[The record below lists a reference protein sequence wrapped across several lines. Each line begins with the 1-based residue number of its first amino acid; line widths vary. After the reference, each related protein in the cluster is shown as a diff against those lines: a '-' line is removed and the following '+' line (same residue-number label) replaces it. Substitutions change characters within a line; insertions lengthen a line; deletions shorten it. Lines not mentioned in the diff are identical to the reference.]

1 MVGRLIFEDEDGDE
15 HEGESVRK
23 KARFPTIKITE
34 VSEKKHRHP
43 DRIDRR
49 KNRQAGDEGEPLFEF
64 FATSLFKNPS
74 SRSPV

>member
-1 MVGRLIFEDEDGDE
+1 MVGRLIFEDGDE

-49 KNRQAGDEGEPLFEF
+49 KNRQAGD
-64 FATSLFKNPS
+64 
-74 SRSPV
+74 